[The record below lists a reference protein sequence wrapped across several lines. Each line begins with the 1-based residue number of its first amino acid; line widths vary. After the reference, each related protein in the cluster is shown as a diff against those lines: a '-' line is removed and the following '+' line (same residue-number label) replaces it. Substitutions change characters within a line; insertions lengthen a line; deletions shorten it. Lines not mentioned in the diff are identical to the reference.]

1 MPTINRTLRVR
12 TGADGSYEAEQIF
25 NPPGFW
31 NYTVQAGARLVSPA
45 GTTVTG
51 TIEISAANDTTDNP
65 PGNFSISTGETA
77 DLGSWELDGG
87 DNTVRVTGQT
97 SPARA
102 NEMLEIEVTAE
113 V

>member
-12 TGADGSYEAEQIF
+12 TDADGRYETAQIF

-31 NYTVQAGARLVSPA
+31 DYTIRASAKLVAPA
-45 GTTVTG
+45 DTNVTG
-51 TIEISAANDTTDNP
+51 TIEISAANHTTENP
-65 PGNFSISTGETA
+65 PKSFRLSTGETV
-77 DLGSWELDGG
+77 DLGSWQLDGG
-87 DNTVRVTGQT
+87 DNTVRVTGET

-102 NEMLEIEVTAE
+102 GEMLEIEVTAE

>member
-12 TGADGSYEAEQIF
+12 TDADGRYETSQTF

-31 NYTVQAGARLVSPA
+31 DYTVQASAKFLAPA
-45 GTTVTG
+45 DTTIDG
-51 TIEISAANDTTDNP
+51 TITITAANHTTDNP
-65 PGNFSISTGETA
+65 PKDFRISTGESV
-77 DLGSWELDGG
+77 DLGTWRLDGG
-87 DNTVRVTGQT
+87 DNNVRVTGQT

>member
-12 TGADGSYEAEQIF
+12 TDAAGRYETAQTF

-31 NYTVQAGARLVSPA
+31 DYTIRASATLVAPA
-45 GTTVTG
+45 DTTVDG
-51 TIEISAANDTTDNP
+51 TIEITAANHTTENP
-65 PGNFSISTGETA
+65 PKDFRLSTGETE
-77 DLGSWELDGG
+77 DLGSWHLDGG
-87 DNTVRVTGQT
+87 DNTIRVTGQT

-102 NEMLEIEVTAE
+102 NEMLEIEVAAE